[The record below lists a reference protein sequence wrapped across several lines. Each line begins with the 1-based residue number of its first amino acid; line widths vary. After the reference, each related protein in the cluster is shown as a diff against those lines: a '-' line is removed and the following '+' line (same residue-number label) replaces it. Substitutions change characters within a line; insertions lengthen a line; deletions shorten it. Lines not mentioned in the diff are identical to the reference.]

1 MEINEI
7 KTTTQDVFSQYM
19 DAFSRQDLNDLA
31 NNYREGSILI
41 ISSGDKIVGLEGI
54 IGLYRD
60 FFQNLEEGTTFSD
73 KQIIIE
79 KDIVFLE
86 WTSESKSSQIN
97 DGVDTFVIRDGYI
110 YAHTVKFNITPVVN

>member
-7 KTTTQDVFSQYM
+7 KTTTQDVFNQYM
-19 DAFSRQDLNDLA
+19 DAFLRQDLSDLA
-31 NNYREGSILI
+31 KNYREESILI
-41 ISSGDKIVGLEGI
+41 VSSGDKIVGLEGI

-79 KDIVFLE
+79 QDIVFLE

-97 DGVDTFVIRDGYI
+97 DGVDTLVIRDGYI
-110 YAHTVKFNITPVVN
+110 YAHTVKFNITPVIN